1 MTLRPRLLQRA
12 AEPEAEAARLIDDMH
27 RVPSSQQPLDP
38 RHELRRRKP
47 ARRSRHRVIVLG
59 DDDIN
64 FRVNVQPELDRG
76 EPEASIGCGRRGC
89 GRPFVMNNRFINHKA
104 GELPNSPASFH
115 AIYALQRTGSVRHGP
130 CFRPRRSTGA
140 LPSMQS
146 CTVAGS
152 RVIGVIALNQ
162 APDPRR
168 GEKAPNFTC
177 PSETSP

>member
-1 MTLRPRLLQRA
+1 MTLRRPRLLQRA

-76 EPEASIGCGRRGC
+76 EPEASIGCGR
-89 GRPFVMNNRFINHKA
+89 PFVMNNRFINHKA

-115 AIYALQRTGSVRHGP
+115 AIYALQRTGSVRHSLCSG
-130 CFRPRRSTGA
+130 
-140 LPSMQS
+140 
-146 CTVAGS
+146 
-152 RVIGVIALNQ
+152 
-162 APDPRR
+162 R
-168 GEKAPNFTC
+168 GDHEP
-177 PSETSP
+177 